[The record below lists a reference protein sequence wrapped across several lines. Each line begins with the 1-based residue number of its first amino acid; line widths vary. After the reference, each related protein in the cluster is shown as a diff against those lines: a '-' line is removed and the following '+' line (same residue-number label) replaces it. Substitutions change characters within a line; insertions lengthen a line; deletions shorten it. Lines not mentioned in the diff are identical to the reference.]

1 MNNGWE
7 RQRNKKSEIGVP
19 SESWR
24 GNAEYGT
31 CFTELPHERE
41 TTDNWMGELYTP
53 SLTKE
58 VGQALAFRR
67 QREMFGER

>member
-1 MNNGWE
+1 MGGKG
-7 RQRNKKSEIGVP
+7 RGTRNQKSGVP

-31 CFTELPHERE
+31 CFSELPQERK
-41 TTDNWMGELYTP
+41 TGNWMGELYTP

-58 VGQALAFRR
+58 VVGQALAFRR
-67 QREMFGER
+67 QKEMFGER